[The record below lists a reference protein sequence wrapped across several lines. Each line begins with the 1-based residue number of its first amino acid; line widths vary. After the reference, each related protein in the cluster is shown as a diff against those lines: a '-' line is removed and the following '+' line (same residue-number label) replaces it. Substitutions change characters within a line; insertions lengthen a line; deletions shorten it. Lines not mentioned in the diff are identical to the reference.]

1 MKSVKSTAAQEAQE
15 EAETGINREKLN
27 QMLEEQQRLMDAQSA
42 QVHLLDIKELR
53 ERWYTKQELMN
64 LQNQP
69 PTTIANM
76 NSNFRNQNKTI
87 SKSPPT
93 VKTTLENIAPN

>member
-42 QVHLLDIKELR
+42 
-53 ERWYTKQELMN
+53 
-64 LQNQP
+64 
-69 PTTIANM
+69 
-76 NSNFRNQNKTI
+76 
-87 SKSPPT
+87 
-93 VKTTLENIAPN
+93 